1 MRADVNVVFKA
12 ANEQK
17 SVAEKVHE
25 RRQNTKITAISA
37 HDVHSV
43 YNILALLSC
52 YSHLAFLSITT
63 SLDKGKLAP
72 FSPALLIV
80 PIKHSQQLPFT
91 KQTNKRGETKLPKTE
106 RNDGEN
112 QQEEARMDSRLNATE
127 TASSTFRTLQA
138 TILSIHQSTHL

>member
-63 SLDKGKLAP
+63 SLDKGKLVP

-80 PIKHSQQLPFT
+80 PIKHSQLSFT
-91 KQTNKRGETKLPKTE
+91 KQTKEEKPSCKRQKETTEKTNKDKQGW
-106 RNDGEN
+106 
-112 QQEEARMDSRLNATE
+112 
-127 TASSTFRTLQA
+127 TAA
-138 TILSIHQSTHL
+138 D